1 MRRNGISCTILCL
14 AVSEIEQAAKEGD
27 AAGTIKGAEH
37 VSDVVDD
44 QLNLMRKGA
53 IDSVAE
59 IMDAVV
65 TAQEAE
71 EDAEAVLKE
80 HQERVVAEE
89 GKAPTDNGHV
99 QEVEESE
106 VEIIKTDATV
116 EPKEEE
122 SKEKEES
129 TEQEGGHE
137 LAQVTFTLEE
147 FKDKSIGGTVKG
159 EDRSN
164 ALVADEPD
172 EQYEQLQDI
181 PHPELSFEEAPGAD
195 DEMSPLEDKIR
206 NMSVHAH
213 KLIKEN
219 NKLKQGL
226 KEQQAALDLALGP
239 EGNGKVRPTLVAA
252 CAFSLADM
260 LIAERRMNE
269 TKVSLATAFDAIGR
283 AESKGGQ
290 IRALMNYAYVL
301 RNEGKTRSTRDTY
314 KLAMQLAQQEFGPS
328 SPNVEQVKYE
338 YTAYLAKTGRTDE
351 CATLLMD
358 SAEALMKEATK
369 LDKEGDEKKEKP
381 EEKDEETS
389 EDQKQDEEGQ
399 NLPGLTPT
407 EPEAGAETA
416 TLSPGQLGRHFAMRN
431 LMNAAGVFD
440 SRGEHEK
447 AQAALAQAL
456 ELAIEV
462 HGENSVQHMNAL
474 YAIGVHCKNRDAIDQ
489 AIQAHEAVLNI
500 MDNTISVYEPDLL
513 QNRIAIL
520 RDTALLYD
528 KKGHPEIAVDY
539 AEGALVNA
547 QTLAKVMASGG
558 ASLASRASMLEP
570 FYLLMADIKTKLGD
584 TEGAAEAKREA
595 LRDKLNLGLAS
606 RGGRSGAPGG
616 RSAPP
621 KKRATGTATRA
632 GGRRV

>member
-1 MRRNGISCTILCL
+1 M
-14 AVSEIEQAAKEGD
+14 
-27 AAGTIKGAEH
+27 
-37 VSDVVDD
+37 
-44 QLNLMRKGA
+44 
-53 IDSVAE
+53 
-59 IMDAVV
+59 
-65 TAQEAE
+65 
-71 EDAEAVLKE
+71 
-80 HQERVVAEE
+80 
-89 GKAPTDNGHV
+89 
-99 QEVEESE
+99 
-106 VEIIKTDATV
+106 
-116 EPKEEE
+116 
-122 SKEKEES
+122 
-129 TEQEGGHE
+129 
-137 LAQVTFTLEE
+137 
-147 FKDKSIGGTVKG
+147 
-159 EDRSN
+159 
-164 ALVADEPD
+164 
-172 EQYEQLQDI
+172 
-181 PHPELSFEEAPGAD
+181 
-195 DEMSPLEDKIR
+195 
-206 NMSVHAH
+206 
-213 KLIKEN
+213 
-219 NKLKQGL
+219 KQGL

-239 EGNGKVRPTLVAA
+239 EGSGKVRPTLVAA

-260 LIAERRMNE
+260 LIAERRINE

-301 RNEGKTRSTRDTY
+301 RNEGKPRSTRDTY
-314 KLAMQLAQQEFGPS
+314 KLAMQLARQEFGPS
-328 SPNVEQVKYE
+328 SPNLEQVKYE
-338 YTAYLAKTGRTDE
+338 YTGYLAKTGRTDD

-358 SAEALMKEATK
+358 SAEDLMKEAVR
-369 LDKEGDEKKEKP
+369 LDKEGDENKDKP
-381 EEKDEETS
+381 EEKAKETS
-389 EDQKQDEEGQ
+389 KDPKEEEEGQ

-407 EPEAGAETA
+407 EPENGAETA
-416 TLSPGQLGRHFAMRN
+416 ALSPGQLARHFAMRN

-474 YAIGVHCKNRDAIDQ
+474 YAIGVHCKIRDAIDQ

-558 ASLASRASMLEP
+558 ASLATRASMLEP